1 MLSARYHIATII
13 AIFLSLGVGIV
24 IGGTLGQKWAVQAEN
39 SIVEMLTNRYEMMLA
54 ENQAMKKQLGSLE
67 LFLKTVSPASQS
79 KLVWWYR
86 TPHPHEDLLVM
97 VLNAAGVEWVEKQ
110 ITEEIRPALKLGE
123 RQPDYV
129 LVTDPAVKQLIEE
142 QLLQAFA
149 GSAEGSPQ
157 LIDATEHA
165 AQLTDPNKIVEFMLY
180 MKQLVEEE
188 AYAAAQ
194 SRYLSDHPGME

>member
-67 LFLKTVSPASQS
+67 LFLKTVSPATQS

-110 ITEEIRPALKLGE
+110 ITEEIRPALLGE

-142 QLLQAFA
+142 QLQAFA
-149 GSAEGSPQ
+149 GSAGRIPQ
-157 LIDATEHA
+157 LIDATGHA

-194 SRYLSDHPGME
+194 SRHLSDHPGME

>member
-67 LFLKTVSPASQS
+67 LFLKTVSPATQS

-110 ITEEIRPALKLGE
+110 ITEEIRPALLGE

-142 QLLQAFA
+142 QLQAFA
-149 GSAEGSPQ
+149 GSAGRIPH
-157 LIDATEHA
+157 LIDATGHA

-194 SRYLSDHPGME
+194 SRHLSDHPGME

>member
-67 LFLKTVSPASQS
+67 LFLKTVSPATQS

-110 ITEEIRPALKLGE
+110 ITEEIRPALLGE

-142 QLLQAFA
+142 QLQAFA
-149 GSAEGSPQ
+149 GSTGRIPQ
-157 LIDATEHA
+157 LIDATGHA

-194 SRYLSDHPGME
+194 SRHLSDHPGME